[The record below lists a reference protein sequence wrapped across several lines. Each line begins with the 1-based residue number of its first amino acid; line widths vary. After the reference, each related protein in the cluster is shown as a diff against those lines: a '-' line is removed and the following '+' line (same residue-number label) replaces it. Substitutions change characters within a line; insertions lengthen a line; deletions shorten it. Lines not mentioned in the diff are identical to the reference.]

1 MIDEKALTE
10 GQLRKLNAL
19 RKSVGDKIGD
29 AAFSIW
35 LKAQQ
40 GEDDVDTNAI
50 IKKIEKELSENGDTT
65 TEKRDWEWLT
75 KKH

>member
-1 MIDEKALTE
+1 MIDEKALTK

-40 GEDDVDTNAI
+40 GEDDVDTDAI
-50 IKKIEKELSENGDTT
+50 IKKIEKELSENGDTI
-65 TEKRDWEWLT
+65 TEKRD
-75 KKH
+75 

>member
-19 RKSVGDKIGD
+19 RNSVGDKIGD

-35 LKAQQ
+35 LKTQQ
-40 GEDDVDTNAI
+40 REDDVDTDAI
-50 IKKIEKELSENGDTT
+50 IKKIEKELFKNGDTT
-65 TEKRDWEWLT
+65 K
-75 KKH
+75 

>member
-1 MIDEKALTE
+1 MIDEKTLTK

-35 LKAQQ
+35 FKAQH
-40 GEDDVDTNAI
+40 GEDDVDTDAI

-65 TEKRDWEWLT
+65 TKKRD
-75 KKH
+75 

>member
-1 MIDEKALTE
+1 MIDEKTLTKD
-10 GQLRKLNAL
+10 QLRKLNAL

-40 GEDDVDTNAI
+40 RENDVDTDAI
-50 IKKIEKELSENGDTT
+50 IKKIEKELSKNGDTT
-65 TEKRDWEWLT
+65 TEKRDWKWLT
-75 KKH
+75 KKY